1 MDLVIVILI
10 CSFPLLGLIWVEFET
25 NRQEKKRALKGLITD
40 LLIFGQRCN
49 FLTMTEVRQLE
60 ALIDREVDSVE
71 ELRKLHRFTLN
82 CIFEEIARQAHAKT
96 KQDFEAKQ
104 EKKPSDNLHPVQKI
118 LGLGKDFTQDEL
130 KKSYRKWMMT
140 NHPDKNPNADTDLV
154 QQVTAWYNQRKVK

>member
-25 NRQEKKRALKGLITD
+25 NRQRKKDALKRLIKD
-40 LLIFGQRCN
+40 LLVFGHRCD

-60 ALIDREVDSVE
+60 VLIDREVNSVE
-71 ELRKLHRFTLN
+71 ELGKLHRFILN
-82 CIFEEIARQAHAKT
+82 TIFEEVARRAHDKARQ
-96 KQDFEAKQ
+96 DFK
-104 EKKPSDNLHPVQKI
+104 EKKAEKPSDNRHPVQKI

-130 KKSYRKWMMT
+130 KKSYRKWMMI